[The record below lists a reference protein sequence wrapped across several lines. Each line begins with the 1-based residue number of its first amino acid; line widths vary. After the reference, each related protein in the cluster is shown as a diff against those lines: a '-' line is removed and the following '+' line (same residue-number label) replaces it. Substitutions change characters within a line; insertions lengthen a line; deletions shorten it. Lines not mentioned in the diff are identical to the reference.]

1 RGNPQHYTYSKVMA
15 WVAADRFLKLSV
27 SRKTQDVRRQKR
39 IARLRDLI
47 HETVCRDG
55 FNRQRNS
62 FGESFGADTVD
73 ASLLLLPAVGFL
85 PVSDPRIAGTIA
97 AVETDLIEDGLVRR
111 HRRPDSG
118 KEEGAFI
125 ACTCWL

>member
-1 RGNPQHYTYSKVMA
+1 MA

-55 FNRQRNS
+55 FHRQRNS

-97 AVETDLIEDGLVRR
+97 AVETDLIYRLHLLARRLSRDARPQSRGPRIFRVR
-111 HRRPDSG
+111 PG
-118 KEEGAFI
+118 FAK
-125 ACTCWL
+125 